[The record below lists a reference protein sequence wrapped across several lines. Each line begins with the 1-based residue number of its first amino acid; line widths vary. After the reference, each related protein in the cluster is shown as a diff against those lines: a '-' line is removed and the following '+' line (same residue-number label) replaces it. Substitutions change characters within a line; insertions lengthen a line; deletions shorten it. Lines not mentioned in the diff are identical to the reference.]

1 MAFNPFSNDSEDTSF
16 EQGNAI
22 NQSAKNAVKAVTVQA
37 QQQQKALTKS
47 IVDQLY
53 GVTPPSPD
61 KNSQQ
66 KEKPPGM
73 ETIEK
78 QMTQNPGDE
87 KQLEEARKKLQ
98 EFQRLHKDT
107 YFNPTLGDGAQKKQE
122 QEQQQKKQLKLQ
134 EEEEERQAKAEEK
147 AAQEESL
154 AAAAAPRGKNTG
166 RNRMSK
172 PIALTQAKTKTE
184 INRGTSG

>member
-22 NQSAKNAVKAVTVQA
+22 NQSAKNAVKAVTAQA

-61 KNSQQ
+61 KDSKQ

-78 QMTQNPGDE
+78 QLPQNQGDE
-87 KQLEEARKKLQ
+87 KQLEEARTKLQ
-98 EFQRLHKDT
+98 EFQRLHRDT
-107 YFNPTLGDGAQKKQE
+107 YFNPTMGDEAQKKQE
-122 QEQQQKKQLKLQ
+122 QENQQQKQSKLQ
-134 EEEEERQAKAEEK
+134 EEEQEQQRKTEEK
-147 AAQEESL
+147 AAQEENL
-154 AAAAAPRGKNTG
+154 AATAPRGKSTG

-184 INRGTSG
+184 INRGTTG